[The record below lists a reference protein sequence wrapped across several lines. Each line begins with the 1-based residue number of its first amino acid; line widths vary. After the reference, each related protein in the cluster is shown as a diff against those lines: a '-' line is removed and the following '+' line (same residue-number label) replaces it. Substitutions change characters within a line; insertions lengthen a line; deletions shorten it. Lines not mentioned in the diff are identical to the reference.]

1 LKDERKA
8 EIEKHRNIFDA
19 IFDKIDVLTKRLDS
33 REVSVDG
40 KLDHLELESECF
52 HDKQDQMK
60 KDFKSL
66 ERYQA
71 RLQQDLLG
79 MEQRIELF

>member
-19 IFDKIDVLTKRLDS
+19 IFDRIDVLTKRFDK
-33 REVSVDG
+33 REVLVDG
-40 KLDHLELESECF
+40 QLDHLQLESESL
-52 HDKQDQMK
+52 HDKQDQLRL
-60 KDFKSL
+60 DFKSL

-71 RLQQDLLG
+71 KLQQDLLS
-79 MEQRIELF
+79 MDKQIELF